1 MLIFCCCFF
10 LDCGEKK
17 KKSRKKHKE
26 IIISDKIQWAF
37 ARKAAP
43 MKDNSHQSNVF
54 YTATPGYRLP
64 VLAKIDQTGGN
75 FFLFNRFERSL

>member
-1 MLIFCCCFF
+1 MAK
-10 LDCGEKK
+10 KK

-75 FFLFNRFERSL
+75 FFWFNRFERSL